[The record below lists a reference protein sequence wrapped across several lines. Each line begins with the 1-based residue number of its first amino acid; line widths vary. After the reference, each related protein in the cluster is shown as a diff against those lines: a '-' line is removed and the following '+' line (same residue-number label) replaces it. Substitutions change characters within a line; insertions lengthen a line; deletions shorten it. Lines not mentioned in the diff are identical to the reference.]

1 VRSLLEITI
10 HGMSRIYSFPPITTP
25 SMRLLI
31 LGSMPGEMSLRMQQY
46 YAHPQNA
53 FWKIMGALIG
63 AGREI
68 EYPER
73 VEKLRAHGIGVWDV
87 LESCHRPNS
96 SLDSAITNMQAN
108 DFAKLFA
115 QHPALTHVFF
125 NGGKA
130 EEAYRRF
137 VLRSLPEIY
146 GYLRYTR
153 LPSTSPAH
161 AGMPYIE
168 KLNRWKQLLE
178 PLDN

>member
-1 VRSLLEITI
+1 
-10 HGMSRIYSFPPITTP
+10 MSRIYSFPPITSP
-25 SMRLLI
+25 GMRVLV
-31 LGSMPGEMSLRMQQY
+31 LGSMPGGMSLR
-46 YAHPQNA
+46 
-53 FWKIMGALIG
+53 
-63 AGREI
+63 
-68 EYPER
+68 EYPKR

-87 LESCHRPNS
+87 LESCQRPNS
-96 SLDSAITNMQAN
+96 SLDSAITHMQAN

-137 VLRSLPEIY
+137 VLKSLPETY

-161 AGMPYIE
+161 AGMPYSE
-168 KLNRWKQLLE
+168 KLSRWNQLLE
-178 PLDN
+178 PLAQPVNYVRRGR